1 MVINA
6 ILAMAETIAKYV
18 KSIKSRVF
26 SQNKYAYELQAV
38 MRAMTARKKPG
49 L

>member
-18 KSIKSRVF
+18 ITKIKSVF
-26 SQNKYAYELQAV
+26 SEQNVYKLQAV